1 MTLQHRQDA
10 NAAKAQDAAETN
22 AETRKPRFSHR
33 KKAASAGIIYS
44 NEINGAVRC
53 VVRDM
58 SVTGARLLIK
68 ESKLVPKH
76 DGKLGLP
83 NEFTLNIRL
92 DRVAV
97 NCRIVWQNED
107 EVGVRFTSAPRVL
120 TRTLR

>member
-1 MTLQHRQDA
+1 MTLQQRQDA
-10 NAAKAQDAAETN
+10 TATNAQDTGEQDT
-22 AETRKPRFSHR
+22 ESKKPRFSHR

-44 NEINGAVRC
+44 NEINGAVHC

-68 ESKLVPKH
+68 ESKLIPKN
-76 DGKLGLP
+76 GGELGLP
-83 NEFTLNIRL
+83 SDFTLNIRL

-97 NCRIVWQNED
+97 NCRVVWQDGD

-120 TRTLR
+120 SRTLR